1 MIHMVVTEEV
11 DDCTLRVYVLEL
23 ANHSFETNTDAHT
36 HTEELLAFTT
46 TCNGLILTV
55 LSSRTGP

>member
-11 DDCTLRVYVLEL
+11 DDCTLQVYVLEL

-36 HTEELLAFTT
+36 HTHTHRN
-46 TCNGLILTV
+46 C
-55 LSSRTGP
+55 